1 MRSPGTHPS
10 ATGTTNAMPSTTV
23 RLTNETSWSIVRSP
37 TKRRERYGVG
47 LPCRPMSTDFTDD
60 AALVGALR
68 AGDEAAFAW
77 MLDRY
82 HGSLHRTARMY
93 VATDAHAD
101 EVVQETW
108 LAVLKAI
115 DRFEQ
120 RSSLKTWLYRIL
132 MNIARTHGVREY
144 AEHPVLVG
152 VGRARRGRRA
162 DVHGRPVPPSG
173 DADWPGHWASFPLDW
188 EHQPESRGCSPARPW
203 PSSPSAIER
212 LPPAQREVLTLRDLD
227 GWSSTEVC
235 NALGVTE
242 TNQRV
247 LLHRGRAKVRTA
259 LESYFEGTA

>member
-1 MRSPGTHPS
+1 MVSD
-10 ATGTTNAMPSTTV
+10 
-23 RLTNETSWSIVRSP
+23 WSDD
-37 TKRRERYGVG
+37 GV
-47 LPCRPMSTDFTDD
+47 
-60 AALVGALR
+60 LVQALR
-68 AGDEAAFAW
+68 AGNEAAFAW

-93 VATDAHAD
+93 VATDAQAD

-132 MNIARTHGVREY
+132 MNIARTRGMRESRSIPFSSASNALDEG
-144 AEHPVLVG
+144 AEPTF
-152 VGRARRGRRA
+152 AA
-162 DVHGRPVPPSG
+162 DRFRPPG

-188 EHQPESRGCSPARPW
+188 EHQPESRLLAGETIALLAA
-203 PSSPSAIER
+203 AIER
-212 LPPAQREVLTLRDLD
+212 LPPAQREVLTLRDVD

-247 LLHRGRAKVRTA
+247 LLHRGRAKIRTA